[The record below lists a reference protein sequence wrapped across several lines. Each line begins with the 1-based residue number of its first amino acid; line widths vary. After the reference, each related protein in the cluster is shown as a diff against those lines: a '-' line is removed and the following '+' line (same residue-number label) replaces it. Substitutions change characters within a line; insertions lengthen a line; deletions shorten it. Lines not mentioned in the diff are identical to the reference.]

1 MNIEIVQ
8 IILKVD
14 GEPKLVRIPF
24 GREHLVLGLLQAVFD
39 DGRIAV
45 KSLPPGFSLIPVQ
58 TEQSPA

>member
-8 IILKVD
+8 IILKID
-14 GEPKLVRIPF
+14 GEPKLVKIPL

-45 KSLPPGFSLIPVQ
+45 KSLPPGFELIEVR
-58 TEQSPA
+58 TEQTPT